1 MLVSGDGYVVN
12 QEPDATKDE
21 SPSECACLSLDN
33 LVTDH
38 EKVLQSSGGGN
49 KNENEN
55 IGSPTCKED
64 DLDAQSHDHPCQDPC
79 QDDVRR
85 QIDTIE
91 KQRAIASQKH
101 TEALEKLAHH
111 LEFLRGEHARVAKLA
126 AVAHLALEWGTVR
139 QEDELIV
146 DLKKEMEDHAT
157 WAVRS
162 HGKLRGQTPSAQKRL
177 HVNHQLSLLDIEY
190 SRKASLTTLRRL
202 TEQIEDTESASTA
215 INIQGGVQRVVNPHC
230 TPSEHMVHQL
240 EESQATEDDTGI
252 LGDVLYTR
260 LDLDRSEESEETLLE
275 PLFPVLESNRKYQAT
290 AADLTLQSSDGT
302 RAEAKGSVIDSGAA
316 RCAIDYQHLKRWFP
330 KVIIRPTGRSFH
342 DASGNRM
349 RIAGEVDLAF
359 LLGDLKL
366 WTTVY
371 VFHGLGHHFLLGVNA
386 IHQHGLTI
394 SSERSILFSERPEA
408 TTASSIPLTMAN
420 CNICDSTDTST
431 NIVPT
436 AVNPCHCSR
445 ADVTCC
451 LTEMCLKVQ
460 LHKHHDDFTQQPLSL
475 ACYNITPIDVRTQ
488 RPLSTEKQTEVRV
501 HYRVKLSPGETT
513 IVPLEYGQMCKGE
526 ETTAEVEV
534 SQMFMDQFPDIRITP
549 LSYHSTLTRHV
560 NLRMK
565 NVGQKT
571 ITLVSNELVAIAT
584 YHAKRPKARPL
595 IGHLV

>member
-1 MLVSGDGYVVN
+1 MKNS
-12 QEPDATKDE
+12 
-21 SPSECACLSLDN
+21 
-33 LVTDH
+33 
-38 EKVLQSSGGGN
+38 VL
-49 KNENEN
+49 
-55 IGSPTCKED
+55 
-64 DLDAQSHDHPCQDPC
+64 L
-79 QDDVRR
+79 
-85 QIDTIE
+85 
-91 KQRAIASQKH
+91 QRSQKH

-162 HGKLRGQTPSAQKRL
+162 HGKLRGQTPSTQKRL

-260 LDLDRSEESEETLLE
+260 LDLDRSEESDETLLE

-330 KVIIRPTGRSFH
+330 KIIIRPTGRSFH

-386 IHQHGLTI
+386 IHEHGLTI
-394 SSERSILFSERPEA
+394 SSER
-408 TTASSIPLTMAN
+408 
-420 CNICDSTDTST
+420 
-431 NIVPT
+431 
-436 AVNPCHCSR
+436 
-445 ADVTCC
+445 
-451 LTEMCLKVQ
+451 
-460 LHKHHDDFTQQPLSL
+460 
-475 ACYNITPIDVRTQ
+475 
-488 RPLSTEKQTEVRV
+488 
-501 HYRVKLSPGETT
+501 
-513 IVPLEYGQMCKGE
+513 
-526 ETTAEVEV
+526 
-534 SQMFMDQFPDIRITP
+534 
-549 LSYHSTLTRHV
+549 
-560 NLRMK
+560 
-565 NVGQKT
+565 
-571 ITLVSNELVAIAT
+571 
-584 YHAKRPKARPL
+584 
-595 IGHLV
+595 